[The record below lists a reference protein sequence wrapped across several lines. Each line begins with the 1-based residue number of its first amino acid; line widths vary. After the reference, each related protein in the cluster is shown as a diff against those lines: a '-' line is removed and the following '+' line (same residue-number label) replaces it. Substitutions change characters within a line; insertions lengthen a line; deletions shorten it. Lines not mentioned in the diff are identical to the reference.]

1 MPESKHRRNR
11 GEALSR
17 RAGSASARSSTR
29 SGKKRPNKLYVVASA
44 VIAVLVIAGFALG
57 GLAGGGTSGS
67 SSGSSSQFVEG
78 IGERQPIE
86 SSNHQNVGTDIV
98 YNSFPP
104 TSGDHYPPEALQR
117 CGFYEDGMRDE
128 VAVHHLEHG
137 NIVVNYNLPDS
148 GQVDQLRNV
157 MGDIDIAKIW
167 GIARS
172 YDKIPEGQVA
182 LAAWGVLDR
191 MDGVD
196 EGRITQFFEVY
207 AGSLGP
213 ESITCR

>member
-1 MPESKHRRNR
+1 MPESKRRRDR
-11 GEALSR
+11 GQALSR
-17 RAGSASARSSTR
+17 RARAAGARSSSR
-29 SGKKRPNKLYVVASA
+29 PGRKRPNKLYVVASA

-57 GLAGGGTSGS
+57 GLTGGGHGGDT
-67 SSGSSSQFVEG
+67 SGSSSQFVEG
-78 IGERQPIE
+78 IGERQQIV
-86 SSNHQNVGTDIV
+86 SSTHRDVGTDIV
-98 YNSFPP
+98 YSSFPP
-104 TSGDHYPPEALQR
+104 TSGDHYPPEALQE

-137 NIVVNYNLPDS
+137 NIVVSYNLLDS

-157 MGDIDIAKIW
+157 MGDIRVANIW

-196 EGRITQFFEVY
+196 ERRITQFFEAY

-213 ESITCR
+213 ETITCR